1 MSQTARPTSPH
12 LGIYRWRV
20 NMWQSVLHRLTGLFL
35 CLGALLLAWGLIS
48 AATGAAAWATFTAF
62 CGTGVGFIVLIAW
75 TWALL
80 FHLCNGIQH
89 LFRDTGTGY
98 DAAQRDHSRAPSYFA
113 TGWIVIAAS
122 VALTAVVWICLF
134 VRASGGA
141 A

>member
-35 CLGALLLAWGLIS
+35 CLGTLLLAWGLI
-48 AATGAAAWATFTAF
+48 AAASGAEAWSTFAAF
-62 CGTGVGFIVLIAW
+62 CASGIGVTLLIAW
-75 TWALL
+75 TWSLL

-89 LFRDTGTGY
+89 LFRDAGMGY
-98 DAAQRDHSRAPSYFA
+98 DAAQRDHAHTPSYFA
-113 TGWIVIAAS
+113 TGWIIVVTS
-122 VALTAVVWICLF
+122 FVLTALVWAWLLLS
-134 VRASGGA
+134 ANGGA

>member
-35 CLGALLLAWGLIS
+35 CVGSLLVAWGLI
-48 AATGAAAWATFTAF
+48 AAASGAEAWSTFAAV
-62 CGTGVGFIVLIAW
+62 CASGIGVTLLIAW
-75 TWALL
+75 TWSLL

-89 LFRDTGTGY
+89 LFRDTGMGY
-98 DAAQRDHSRAPSYFA
+98 DAAQRDHSRTPSYFA
-113 TGWIVIAAS
+113 TGWMVIAVS
-122 VALTAVVWICLF
+122 VALTALVWIGLF
-134 VRASGGA
+134 LRANGGA

>member
-1 MSQTARPTSPH
+1 MSQSARPTSPH

-35 CLGALLLAWGLIS
+35 CLGALLLAWALI
-48 AATGAAAWATFTAF
+48 AVATGADAWGTFAAF
-62 CGTGVGFIVLIAW
+62 CASGIGFVLLIAFS
-75 TWALL
+75 WALL

-89 LFRDTGTGY
+89 LFRDTGMGY
-98 DAAQRDHSRAPSYFA
+98 DAAQRDHSHTPSYFA

-122 VALTAVVWICLF
+122 FAFTALVWACLLL
-134 VRASGGA
+134 RANGGA

>member
-1 MSQTARPTSPH
+1 MNQIARPLSPH

-35 CLGALLLAWGLIS
+35 CLGALLLTWGLIA
-48 AATGAAAWATFTAF
+48 AATGPYAWEAF
-62 CGTGVGFIVLIAW
+62 AGFCASGLGVALLFAW

-89 LFRDTGTGY
+89 LFRDAGMGY
-98 DAAQRDHSRAPSYFA
+98 DAAQRDHSRTPSYFA
-113 TGWIVIAAS
+113 TGWIVIAVS
-122 VALTAVVWICLF
+122 VVLTALVWIGLF
-134 VRASGGA
+134 ARASGGA

>member
-1 MSQTARPTSPH
+1 MSQIARPTSPH

-35 CLGALLLAWGLIS
+35 CVGALLLAWALIA
-48 AATGAAAWATFTAF
+48 AATGAEAWGTFAGF
-62 CGTGVGFIVLIAW
+62 CTSGFGLALLIAW

-89 LFRDTGTGY
+89 LFRDTGMGY
-98 DAAQRDHSRAPSYFA
+98 DAAQRDHSRTPTYFA
-113 TGWIVIAAS
+113 AGWMVIVAS
-122 VALTAVVWICLF
+122 FVLTALVWAWLLLGPN
-134 VRASGGA
+134 GGA

>member
-35 CLGALLLAWGLIS
+35 CVGSLLVAWGLI
-48 AATGAAAWATFTAF
+48 AAASGAEAWSMFAAF
-62 CGTGVGFIVLIAW
+62 CASGIGVTLLIAW
-75 TWALL
+75 TWSLL

-89 LFRDTGTGY
+89 LFRDTGMGY
-98 DAAQRDHSRAPSYFA
+98 DAAQRDHSRTPSYFA
-113 TGWIVIAAS
+113 TGWMVIAVS
-122 VALTAVVWICLF
+122 VALTALVWIGLF
-134 VRASGGA
+134 LRANGGA

>member
-1 MSQTARPTSPH
+1 MSQSARPLSPH

-35 CLGALLLAWGLIS
+35 CLGALLLAWGLI
-48 AATGAAAWATFTAF
+48 AAASDANAWNAF
-62 CGTGVGFIVLIAW
+62 ADFCASGIGYGLLILW

-89 LFRDTGTGY
+89 LFRDGGTGF

-113 TGWIVIAAS
+113 TGWIIVAAS
-122 VALTAVVWICLF
+122 FVLTALVWACLLL
-134 VRASGGA
+134 RANGGA